1 MEKSEWGWSRV
12 TDRTEDTNN
21 TGSGDRAWALGCR
34 GQEVI
39 PVIERNP
46 GNSVLS

>member
-1 MEKSEWGWSRV
+1 MEKSEWGWPRV
-12 TDRTEDTNN
+12 TGRTEDLNK

-39 PVIERNP
+39 PVRERNP
-46 GNSVLS
+46 GNSALN